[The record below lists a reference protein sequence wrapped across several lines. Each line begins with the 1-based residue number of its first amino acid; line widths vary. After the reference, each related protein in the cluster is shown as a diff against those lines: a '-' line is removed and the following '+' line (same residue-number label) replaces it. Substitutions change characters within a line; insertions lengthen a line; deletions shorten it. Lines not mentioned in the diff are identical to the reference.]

1 MATLPKS
8 TPARR
13 TRSGRVL
20 DRRRLRATHASG
32 ARPAGA
38 VLLGAI
44 ACTASLHAQ
53 DIDEGSTQA
62 ASVQPV
68 ATRPA
73 LSSNRWQ
80 EDWSA
85 LADPALRTQWGDALK
100 YIALSDTDQRSYLSL
115 GANLRERTEMSD
127 AASFGIGNSD
137 NTYLLQRLQLHADL
151 RFASYWQAFMQIED
165 ARTVNKQVI
174 GGADR
179 NPWDLRLAF
188 IAYAR
193 SFDAG
198 TFKARVGRQ
207 DFAFDLQR
215 FVSLRDGPNV
225 RQSFDAIWADWE
237 TGQWRFIGFVSQPV
251 QYDDRHPFDDTS
263 NHRFRFSTLRVE
275 RLVLGGNE
283 LSAYYSRYSRDGARY
298 LDAAGDERRDVY
310 DARFAG
316 KAGAVDWDVEGMA
329 QRGHVGGKTIDA
341 WGSGARVGY
350 TWNLGW
356 HPRVGLQVDAASG
369 DGRHGDGTLGTFNP
383 LFPNGYYFT
392 LAGFT
397 GYANLRHVK
406 PSLTIRPA
414 VNLTVM
420 GALGFLWRETTRDAV
435 YVQPNVPLQGTAGQ
449 GGHWTGAYGQLR
461 ADYAF
466 NANFT
471 SAVEAVHYEAGRVIH
486 VAGGHDSDYLGIEL
500 KYMW

>member
-1 MATLPKS
+1 MSMGP
-8 TPARR
+8 
-13 TRSGRVL
+13 
-20 DRRRLRATHASG
+20 
-32 ARPAGA
+32 GA
-38 VLLGAI
+38 V
-44 ACTASLHAQ
+44 HAQ
-53 DIDEGSTQA
+53 DVDDASTQV
-62 ASVQPV
+62 ASVQPP
-68 ATRPA
+68 ATRPK

-85 LADPALRTQWGDALK
+85 LADPALRTQWGDVLK
-100 YIALSDTDQRSYLSL
+100 YISLSDTDKSTYLSL
-115 GANLRERTEMSD
+115 GVNLRERTEMSD
-127 AASFGIGNSD
+127 AASFGIGNPD

-151 RFASYWQAFMQIED
+151 RFASYWQAFVQIED

-188 IAYAR
+188 LAYVRA
-193 SFDAG
+193 FEAG

-237 TGQWRFIGFVSQPV
+237 TGRWRLIGFISQPV

-275 RLVLGGNE
+275 RLVFGGDE

-298 LDAAGDERRDVY
+298 LDATGDERRDVY
-310 DARFAG
+310 DLRFAG
-316 KAGAVDWDVEGMA
+316 HAAGVDWDLEGMA
-329 QRGHVGGKTIDA
+329 QRGHVGGKDIDA

-350 TWNLGW
+350 TWGVAW
-356 HPRVGLQVDAASG
+356 QPRLGLQLDAASG
-369 DGRHGDGTLGTFNP
+369 DGRHGDGTVGTFNP

-397 GYANLRHVK
+397 GYANLQHVK
-406 PSLTIRPA
+406 PS
-414 VNLTVM
+414 VTVKPLAGLSVM
-420 GALGFLWRETTRDAV
+420 VALGFQWRQTVNDAV
-435 YVQPNVPLQGTAGQ
+435 YVQPNIPLPGTAGK

-461 ADYAF
+461 VDYAF

-471 SAVEAVHYEAGRVIH
+471 GAVEAVHYDTGRVIRM
-486 VAGGHDSDYLGIEL
+486 AGGHDGDYLGIEL

>member
-1 MATLPKS
+1 MRA
-8 TPARR
+8 ACAGGV
-13 TRSGRVL
+13 RS
-20 DRRRLRATHASG
+20 
-32 ARPAGA
+32 AGA
-38 VLLGAI
+38 MWLGAV
-44 ACTASLHAQ
+44 ACPMSLHAQ
-53 DIDEGSTQA
+53 AIDDAPMQSPA
-62 ASVQPV
+62 A
-68 ATRPA
+68 RPA
-73 LSSNRWQ
+73 FSSNRWQ

-85 LADPALRTQWGDALK
+85 LADPALRTQRGDALK
-100 YIALSDTDQRSYLSL
+100 YIPLSATDKNTYLSL
-115 GANLRERTEMSD
+115 GVNLRERTEISD
-127 AASFGIGNSD
+127 AASFGIGNAD

-151 RFASYWQAFMQIED
+151 RFASYWQAFVQIED

-188 IAYAR
+188 LAYVR
-193 SFDAG
+193 SFGTG

-237 TGQWRFIGFVSQPV
+237 TGQWRFIGFLSQPV

-263 NHRFRFSTLRVE
+263 SHRFRFDTLRVE
-275 RLVLGGNE
+275 RQVLGGNE

-298 LDAAGDERRDVY
+298 LDATGDERRDVY

-316 KAGAVDWDVEGMA
+316 KAAGVDWDIEGMA
-329 QRGHVGGKTIDA
+329 QRGRVGSKAIDA
-341 WGSGARVGY
+341 WGSGARIGY
-350 TWNLGW
+350 TWEAGW
-356 HPRVGLQVDAASG
+356 HPRVGLQLDAASG

-406 PSLTIRPA
+406 PSLTLKPSAR
-414 VNLTVM
+414 LTVM
-420 GALGFLWRETTRDAV
+420 GALGFLWRETVDDAV
-435 YVQPNVPLQGTAGQ
+435 YVQPNIPLPGTAGQ

-461 ADYAF
+461 MDYVF

-471 SAVEAVHYEAGRVIH
+471 GAVEAVRYDAGRVIH
-486 VAGGHDSDYLGIEL
+486 VAGGHDSHYLGIEL
-500 KYMW
+500 KYIW